1 MRPAPP
7 PGPEPGGPPEGGS
20 ELAARIRAW
29 GRALGL
35 QAIGFTGV
43 DPGPAEAHL
52 LEWLARGHQGGMDW
66 MARHGTRR
74 SRPSELVPGT
84 RTVISARMGYLS
96 AVAAP
101 SAKVLAD
108 PLLGHVSRYALGRDY
123 HEVLRRRLGQLA
135 LRIAEATGPFAH
147 RVFVDSAP
155 VLEKPLAAQA
165 GLGWVGKHTSL
176 LSRDAGSWFFLGE
189 IYTDLELPHDAPGGS
204 HCGRCTAC
212 IDACP
217 TGAIVAPYRLD
228 ARRCIAY
235 LTIELQGPIPVE
247 MRPRM
252 GNRVFGCD
260 DCQLA
265 CPWNRFARPTPEA
278 DFLPRDGLD
287 APRLLELF
295 AWTEEQFR
303 ERTAGS
309 PLRRTG
315 YERWLRNLA
324 VALGNAPTRPEV
336 VEALRWRQG
345 HPSALVREHVLWAL
359 GRHESAHG
367 E

>member
-1 MRPAPP
+1 
-7 PGPEPGGPPEGGS
+7 
-20 ELAARIRAW
+20 LAARIRAW
-29 GRALGL
+29 GRELGL
-35 QAIGFTGV
+35 QAIGLTGL
-43 DPGPAEAHL
+43 DTGPAEARL
-52 LEWLARGHQGGMDW
+52 LEWLARNHHGGMDW

-74 SRPSELVPGT
+74 SRPAELVPGT

-101 SAKVLAD
+101 SARVLAD
-108 PLLGHVSRYALGRDY
+108 PMLGHVSRYALGRDY
-123 HEVLRRRLGQLA
+123 HEVLRKRLRQLA
-135 LRIAEATGPFAH
+135 GRIAEATGPFAH
-147 RVFVDSAP
+147 RIFVDSAP
-155 VLEKPLAAQA
+155 VLEKPLAEQA
-165 GLGWVGKHTSL
+165 GLGWLGKHTNL

-189 IYTDLELPHDAPGGS
+189 IYADLELPHDAPGAD

-235 LTIELQGPIPVE
+235 LTIELQGPIPLE
-247 MRPRM
+247 MRPLM

-278 DFLPRDGLD
+278 DFLPRHGLD
-287 APRLLELF
+287 APLLLELF

-315 YERWLRNLA
+315 HERWLRNLA
-324 VALGNAPTRPEV
+324 VALGNAPTRPGV
-336 VEALRWRQG
+336 VEALRRRQG

-359 GRHESAHG
+359 GRHETRRG

>member
-1 MRPAPP
+1 M
-7 PGPEPGGPPEGGS
+7 
-20 ELAARIRAW
+20 AARIRAW
-29 GRALGL
+29 GHALGL

-43 DPGPAEAHL
+43 NPGPAEARL
-52 LEWLARGHQGGMDW
+52 LDWLARGHQGGMDW
-66 MARHGTRR
+66 MARYGTLR
-74 SRPSELVPGT
+74 SRPAEFVPGT
-84 RTVISARMGYLS
+84 RTIISARMGYLS
-96 AVAAP
+96 AVATP
-101 SAKVLAD
+101 STRVLAD
-108 PLLGHVSRYALGRDY
+108 PMLGHVSRYALSRDY

-189 IYTDLELPHDAPGGS
+189 IYTDLELPHDAPCGS
-204 HCGRCTAC
+204 HCGHCTAC

-235 LTIELQGPIPVE
+235 LTVELQGPIPVE
-247 MRPRM
+247 IRPRM
-252 GNRVFGCD
+252 GNRIFGCD

-278 DFLPRDGLD
+278 DFLPRHGLD

-295 AWTEEQFR
+295 AWTEAQFR

-309 PLRRTG
+309 PVRRTG

-336 VEALRWRQG
+336 VEALRQRLG

-359 GRHESAHG
+359 ERHESAHRK
-367 E
+367 